1 MLFPQ
6 KQKHFI
12 HKSKGKPSSTILI
25 LKTQK
30 EKKACLIS
38 VSLQLMFIDCPLA
51 FNFFPIEMGKEAEEG
66 KARRRLVVWSQKV
79 GTRDIP

>member
-1 MLFPQ
+1 
-6 KQKHFI
+6 
-12 HKSKGKPSSTILI
+12 
-25 LKTQK
+25 
-30 EKKACLIS
+30 
-38 VSLQLMFIDCPLA
+38 MFIDCPLA